1 MKKTLVISLL
11 AVLLSACAAPT
22 TIPSATVPETMT
34 PSSAVAD
41 SPCWPTKSL
50 NSENDIQGSLI
61 FYTANDQTISPAY
74 LDISSFKIKVIQ
86 LNREK
91 SPHNF
96 LISSDKNFLADL
108 IENNL
113 TLISSTQNFSVD
125 LPLGDYFIDQ
135 FLTYKKIL
143 IVQSANR
150 QIDSQNFKAEF
161 GFTDVYYIYDPTT
174 NSLTKGSVFL
184 PKFIPSEKGFFAITY
199 SPDMHYVLYHSS
211 LPDEGNK
218 GGFTLLDLR
227 DQEVKWNI
235 PESNRLS
242 GAGNKDIPFW
252 MPDANALTYA
262 MFSNE
267 EARELNFYKISL
279 EGTIIQITQLE
290 KLLGDD
296 YELIFPQLSQWSSD
310 AQYLAFR
317 ATISSLN
324 GSQLLVWDNKE
335 KKLLIPCLPVDTN
348 ASPVYGFDWSLD
360 SKYVIVSLPYVKG
373 ESMLSDGPTY
383 YAYRELLLD
392 IPNKIIYELPNTK
405 DIDEELVG
413 MIGWVNWEIP

>member
-113 TLISSTQNFSVD
+113 TLISPTQNFSVD

-211 LPDEGNK
+211 LPDGGNK

-227 DQEVKWNI
+227 NQEVKWNI

-242 GAGNKDIPFW
+242 GAGDKDIPFW

-262 MFSNE
+262 LFSDE
-267 EARELNFYKISL
+267 ETRELNFYKVSL
-279 EGTIIQITQLE
+279 KGTITQITQLE
-290 KLLGDD
+290 QLLGNN
-296 YELIFPQLSQWSSD
+296 YELVLPQLSQWSPDSR
-310 AQYLAFR
+310 YLAFR
-317 ATISSLN
+317 AKISSLS
-324 GSQLLVWDNKE
+324 GSQLLIWDNRE
-335 KKLLIPCLPVDTN
+335 KRLSIPCLPVDAN
-348 ASPVYGFDWSLD
+348 ASPLYGFDWSFD
-360 SKYVIVSLPYVKG
+360 SEHVIVSLPYVKDG
-373 ESMLSDGPTY
+373 SPLSDGPIY
-383 YAYRELLLD
+383 YAYRKLILD
-392 IPNKIIYELPNTK
+392 VPNKVIYELPNTK
-405 DIDEELVG
+405 VMSEGQVEI
-413 MIGWVNWEIP
+413 IGWVNWEIP